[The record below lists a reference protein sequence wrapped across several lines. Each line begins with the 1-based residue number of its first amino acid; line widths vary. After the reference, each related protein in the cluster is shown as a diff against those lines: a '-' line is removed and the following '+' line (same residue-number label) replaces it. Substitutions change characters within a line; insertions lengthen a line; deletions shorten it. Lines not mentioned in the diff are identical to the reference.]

1 MHFFLSIFLSF
12 FLSFKR
18 RVSLLNSTHFSKE
31 YTSYL
36 VIGWRWNG
44 RRSNQTERVR
54 EIKVFCWLFRIS
66 SHWIQ
71 SADNQSLLSLATIFL
86 TISWFLIISRLFLVS
101 CLFKRLWQGGKDGRE
116 GNGRER
122 KGYKTTTYMM
132 MMIVVSDL
140 LWQSSL
146 ALLLVAIGDD
156 LSNRMD

>member
-1 MHFFLSIFLSF
+1 MHFIFVYLSF

-36 VIGWRWNG
+36 VIGWRWKG
-44 RRSNQTERVR
+44 RRSTPTER

-86 TISWFLIISRLFLVS
+86 TISWFLIISRLFLVC

-156 LSNRMD
+156 LNNRMG